1 MAYRFTIRNGLAV
14 AATAAGLAG
23 SALPAEALDIRRGLL
38 PGLIGGFALGAIAA
52 SAHAAQQQG
61 PVQGFVPNDFDSV
74 PEWEDDSIEVLRT
87 VPAER
92 RRIRPER
99 RGRAAPPSRTAARPW
114 RRVHAVSDPL
124 RSA

>member
-74 PEWEDDSIEVLRT
+74 PEWEDDFDRS
-87 VPAER
+87 PSH
-92 RRIRPER
+92 RP
-99 RGRAAPPSRTAARPW
+99 G
-114 RRVHAVSDPL
+114 
-124 RSA
+124 